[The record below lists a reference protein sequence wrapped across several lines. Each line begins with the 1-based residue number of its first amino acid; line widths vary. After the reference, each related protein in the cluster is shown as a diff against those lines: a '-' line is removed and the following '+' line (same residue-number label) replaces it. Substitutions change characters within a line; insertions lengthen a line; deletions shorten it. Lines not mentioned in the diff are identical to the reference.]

1 MVFTLHDGSLLDFI
15 FLQNY
20 LIHSYTWLNFGWDLL
35 IKSSCLEKSST
46 QFHCVESLLPI
57 LCLTSRLKFCSFL
70 GFYMPTLWEVMTM
83 KTTLICNY
91 VSIPTT
97 LQLSFNFVWE
107 ICSFFNIKLHDGKL
121 QRYLF
126 EMYFNPLYN
135 FICNRHANWFFV
147 LFVIYLWYV
156 IWRALKSRGETH
168 LRVSQSQVA
177 ES

>member
-1 MVFTLHDGSLLDFI
+1 
-15 FLQNY
+15 
-20 LIHSYTWLNFGWDLL
+20 LL

-46 QFHCVESLLPI
+46 QFHCVENLLPI

-70 GFYMPTLWEVMTM
+70 GFYMPTLWEIVTM

-121 QRYLF
+121 QRYVF
-126 EMYFNPLYN
+126 KVYFNWLCNYIVVDMQIGFWFYFLYSCDMQFMHKN
-135 FICNRHANWFFV
+135 IMM
-147 LFVIYLWYV
+147 
-156 IWRALKSRGETH
+156 
-168 LRVSQSQVA
+168 
-177 ES
+177 